1 MNINRP
7 QDDCCPKNHRMPGFQ
22 AAAGEPSRPHQSTE
36 ASLSSCERRQSLHRF
51 QRFPENGVQ
60 STNQK
65 KRIARS
71 KTYHW
76 GLLLHQKTTNRKNK
90 SASLLHGVVMTG
102 KLYRKLNISQPFT
115 SKIYSPWSRY
125 DELIEMAQVVP
136 HRRPCIR
143 SHSPTALRTF
153 QVHHRCAVPKADP
166 WVRHPGPVKPRRRP
180 WDRYLRSLRSMD
192 WRENLQKRRILHGF
206 TDYYKT
212 MREFLHPILGWF
224 LLK

>member
-1 MNINRP
+1 MTAAQKTIG
-7 QDDCCPKNHRMPGFQ
+7 CPGFQ

-153 QVHHRCAVPKADP
+153 QGTP
-166 WVRHPGPVKPRRRP
+166 
-180 WDRYLRSLRSMD
+180 SM
-192 WRENLQKRRILHGF
+192 RGSQRRIRGWGTLAWWNPDGGLGIDTWGHWGQWIEGRIYRKGGF
-206 TDYYKT
+206 Y
-212 MREFLHPILGWF
+212 MV
-224 LLK
+224 LLTTIRLWGNFFIQF